1 MYLEIVRKECTWEGS
16 GGLPDSQQASLVC
29 SSAASAM
36 LSFVI
41 TLAGA
46 YKQVTNIY
54 KSVTPNGKN
63 HQPVSFLTKTLLHIS
78 QSIVN
83 SQQSEKTKI
92 RQPRRKKWDNNT

>member
-1 MYLEIVRKECTWEGS
+1 MYQVPWTGEEGMYLEIVRKECTWEGS

-54 KSVTPNGKN
+54 KTVTPNGK
-63 HQPVSFLTKTLLHIS
+63 
-78 QSIVN
+78 
-83 SQQSEKTKI
+83 KI
-92 RQPRRKKWDNNT
+92 ICRSRS